1 MRAFSFVF
9 VAAYFRAFLCR
20 TLNMGQG
27 VKHFIYY
34 PTGSSSLVNTRTR
47 EREREKKKERVNTK
61 NVQLRFISVAI
72 REGGS

>member
-1 MRAFSFVF
+1 VLFLLSF

-20 TLNMGQG
+20 TLNMGQAL
-27 VKHFIYY
+27 HFS
-34 PTGSSSLVNTRTR
+34 PVLLHSLTHSTRAKR
-47 EREREKKKERVNTK
+47 EREKEKKKERLNKK